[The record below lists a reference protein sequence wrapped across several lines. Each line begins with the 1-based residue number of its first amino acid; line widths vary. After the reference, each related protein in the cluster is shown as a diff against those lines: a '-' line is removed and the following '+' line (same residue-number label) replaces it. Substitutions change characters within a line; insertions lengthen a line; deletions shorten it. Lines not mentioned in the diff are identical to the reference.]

1 MSPRP
6 SGRGRLDGLD
16 VVTLASGDLEA
27 TFAPGAGM
35 VCCSLR
41 HAGEELLGQRAGLRE
56 YAAAGKTMGIPLLH
70 PFANRL
76 GGWEYEALGR
86 HADLARLEG
95 SVVKADGETGLP
107 IHGALPGPWTVVE
120 LEEAVLAA
128 EQHPT
133 WEPGF
138 RAAFPFDHRLR
149 LRASLEGDALRI
161 ETTLTALDA
170 RVPVAFGFHPYFAL
184 PGAARSDWELQL
196 PAMRPLELD
205 ERKVPTGASGEPTDV
220 SGPLGERALD
230 DAFEGLGDGA
240 VLALSGGG
248 RRLAVTFERGY
259 GFTQVFAPLEL
270 DVVCFE
276 PMTAPGD
283 ALRSG
288 RHALATPAEPYV
300 AVFAV
305 SVTAA

>member
-1 MSPRP
+1 MSS
-6 SGRGRLDGLD
+6 SGRGRRDGLD
-16 VVTLASGDLEA
+16 VVTLAAGGLDA

-41 HAGEELLGQRAGLRE
+41 HDGEELLGQRAGLRA
-56 YAAAGKTMGIPLLH
+56 YAESGKTMGIPLLH
-70 PFANRL
+70 PWANRL
-76 GGWEYEALGR
+76 GGWQYEALGR

-95 SVVKADGETGLP
+95 PVVKADSETGLP

-120 LEEAVLAA
+120 LEDARLVA

-149 LRASLEGDALRI
+149 LEASLAGAALRV

-170 RVPVAFGFHPYFAL
+170 RVPVAFGFHPYLAL
-184 PGAARSDWELQL
+184 PGAERAGWVLEL
-196 PAMRPLELD
+196 PALRRLELD
-205 ERKVPTGASGEPTDV
+205 EHKVPTGATGDAV
-220 SGPLGERALD
+220 DLSGPLGERALD
-230 DAFEGLGDGA
+230 DAFEGVQDGA
-240 VLALSGGG
+240 VLALAGGG
-248 RRLAVTFERGY
+248 RRLAVTFERGF

-270 DVVCFE
+270 DTVCFE

-288 RHALATPAEPYV
+288 RHGVATPAEPYV
-300 AVFAV
+300 AAFAIA
-305 SVTAA
+305 VTAA